1 MVDNEGAED
10 SVSKPVTVE
19 YTLPCEVNFCKTYS
33 NHSDLTIPNNDWL
46 RVKRS
51 INVYYSGDFGV
62 ITVNV
67 KINHKDAEQ
76 LSVMLRAP
84 NGTKW

>member
-19 YTLPCEVNFCKTYS
+19 YILTCEVDFGETDS
-33 NHSDLTIPNNDWL
+33 NDSDLTIPNNDWL

-51 INVYYSGDFGV
+51 INVYCSAASGV
-62 ITVNV
+62 ITV
-67 KINHKDAEQ
+67 
-76 LSVMLRAP
+76 
-84 NGTKW
+84 W